1 MSENGIEFTTPV
13 GRIVWGHPS
22 KVKPV
27 LDSRT
32 KQPKLN
38 AQGQPRQETAFG
50 LAIPIADFQQGV
62 WPYLQQEAATMYPN
76 PPRDFAWK
84 FTQEGELDKN
94 NVPYGQ
100 RDGYAGHVVLAVK
113 TELNPPAVFKFDPQ
127 TNQYRQMQPDE
138 LKAGDYVRV
147 GINAKVHAGE
157 SPGLYINP
165 LAVEH
170 IGYGTAI
177 VGSGAADPMALFGG
191 QQVALPAGASATPIG
206 GAPGGVG
213 MPGMGGMPQQPMQPA
228 AQSQGM
234 PQMGGM
240 PGQAPMGNG
249 APPAMNQG
257 TPMGHAGAMGAA
269 GGMPTMGA
277 PANMAGQPNAGYAQP
292 APGNMPPPATDF
304 IPGAPGQ
311 PAPGGMG
318 MPGQGGPLQG
328 GQMPGMPSR

>member
-27 LDSRT
+27 LDSRI

-50 LAIPIADFQQGV
+50 LAIPVADFQQGV

-170 IGYGTAI
+170 IGYGTPI
-177 VGSGAADPMALFGG
+177 VGSGAADPMAMFGG

-206 GAPGGVG
+206 GAPGGVA
-213 MPGMGGMPQQPMQPA
+213 MPGMGGMGAPATTPQFAPAAGATGQPMMGNAGTAAPA
-228 AQSQGM
+228 ANGM
-234 PQMGGM
+234 PMQGAPAAGGM
-240 PGQAPMGNG
+240 PGQAQPM
-249 APPAMNQG
+249 
-257 TPMGHAGAMGAA
+257 
-269 GGMPTMGA
+269 MGA
-277 PANMAGQPNAGYAQP
+277 PANMAGQPNAGYVPP

-304 IPGAPGQ
+304 IPGAPQPQQGMGMPGQ
-311 PAPGGMG
+311 GGAQAPGGMG
-318 MPGQGGPLQG
+318 MPG
-328 GQMPGMPSR
+328 MPQR